1 MIAWVVYD
9 FKSIGL
15 VEETKTDIL
24 MKSAG
29 LYRGLQWSPMEL
41 KCLTTSCGLPL
52 NTT

>member
-1 MIAWVVYD
+1 MFAPNFLSLYD

-29 LYRGLQWSPMEL
+29 LYRGYNEVLW
-41 KCLTTSCGLPL
+41 
-52 NTT
+52 N